1 MKHILCSS
9 IALTLCISM
18 LLLTLQEFR
27 VKSTDILTPI
37 IIISN
42 IIFLISAIL
51 LDILYLPL
59 FLEYNIN
66 NYNIFDYLAKD

>member
-59 FLEYNIN
+59 F
-66 NYNIFDYLAKD
+66 

>member
-9 IALTLCISM
+9 ITLTLCISM
-18 LLLTLQEFR
+18 LLLALQEFR

-59 FLEYNIN
+59 F
-66 NYNIFDYLAKD
+66 